1 MKKLVTII
9 GARPQF
15 IKASIVSKKLRDAGL
30 KEIVI
35 HTGQHY
41 DINMSDVFFKELEM
55 AEPDYRL
62 DIGSGSHGEQTGRM
76 LIEIEKA
83 LLKENPDLV
92 LVYGDTNS
100 TLAGALAAAK
110 LNIPVGHVEAGL
122 RSFNRRM
129 PEELNRLLTDHLSE
143 LLFVPTET
151 AVKNLEREGITDNV
165 HKIGD
170 VMFDLALL
178 IREMN
183 EHRTDEILG
192 KHGLTAGEYILVTIH
207 RADNTDVEE
216 NLKNIWEALLQLAKN
231 SKIFFPAHPR
241 TRKYLSQY
249 GLISEKPP
257 DNLILSEPISYTEM
271 ILLESG
277 ARLII
282 TDSGGVQKESYFF
295 RKPAVVARNETEW
308 VELAEAGWTV
318 LAGADTTKIVQTAH
332 ALYEKG
338 VQAEWKPFYGEGD
351 AAVRIV
357 GFLDKF

>member
-15 IKASIVSKKLRDAGL
+15 IKASIVSKKIRDAGL

-100 TLAGALAAAK
+100 TLAGALAASK

-192 KHGLTAGEYILVTIH
+192 KHGLTAGGYILVTIH

-216 NLKNIWEALLQLAKN
+216 NLKNIWEALLQLAE
-231 SKIFFPAHPR
+231 SYTIFFPAHPR

-257 DNLILSEPISYTEM
+257 DNLILSEPISYVEM

-308 VELAEAGWTV
+308 IELAEAGWTV
-318 LAGADTTKIVQTAH
+318 LAGADTAKIVQTAL
-332 ALYEKG
+332 ALCAKG

-351 AAVRIV
+351 ASVKIV